1 MRLTET
7 EVQLLLGE
15 ANGWK
20 LTDERWIV
28 KKYRFQDYLQGIEF
42 VRQIA
47 VISENAN
54 HHPFISIDYKLITVK
69 LSSWRAKGLTKLDF
83 DLAKQ
88 YDDVYEQVRR
98 GEGDS

>member
-1 MRLTET
+1 VRLTEE
-7 EVQLLLGE
+7 EVQALLE
-15 ANGWK
+15 KADGWK
-20 LTDERWIV
+20 LADERWIV

-42 VRQIA
+42 VRRIA
-47 VISENAN
+47 AISENAN

-88 YDDVYEQVRR
+88 YDEVYNQMKQ
-98 GEGDS
+98 GEGE

>member
-7 EVQLLLGE
+7 EVQALLEE
-15 ANGWK
+15 ADGWK
-20 LTDERWIV
+20 LADERWIV

-42 VRQIA
+42 VRRIA
-47 VISENAN
+47 VISENVN

-83 DLAKQ
+83 ELAKQ
-88 YDDVYEQVRR
+88 YDDVYKQMKQVE
-98 GEGDS
+98 GE